1 MVASLEITDRRD
13 AAAARLA
20 RERGWDGL
28 APADVRDM
36 PSVLVGSV
44 EEIAETMEERRARY
58 GLSYWVLSDRALEP
72 VGPLVA
78 RLAGR

>member
-1 MVASLEITDRRD
+1 
-13 AAAARLA
+13 
-20 RERGWDGL
+20 
-28 APADVRDM
+28 M